1 MFDIAPLNYERWAV
15 MVSPLLVDSA
25 PDVKPASAAR
35 LAEQLAQLSVSPRL
49 LGSRTGEG
57 LIEQNI
63 HPMELRRK
71 SLERNSEPPLNGQPP
86 AEWLLLLPL
95 PNGIFNSAPSQPASD
110 PGKVMEL
117 YKRSEPTRGPAV
129 RISG

>member
-15 MVSPLLVDSA
+15 MVSPLLVDST
-25 PDVKPASAAR
+25 PDAKPASAAR
-35 LAEQLAQLSVSPRL
+35 HAEQTAQLSVSPRL

-57 LIEQNI
+57 LIEQKI
-63 HPMELRRK
+63 RPMEVPRK

-86 AEWLLLLPL
+86 GEWLVILPL
-95 PNGIFNSAPSQPASD
+95 PNGIFNSAPSQPALD
-110 PGKVMEL
+110 PAKVTEL
-117 YKRSEPTRGPAV
+117 YKHSEPTRGPAV